1 MNTENRSARRA
12 RHANRLRACVAA
24 RCGLI
29 ALLLGG
35 CPGVAQPPPAAE
47 RQPPAATQPARGQPG
62 RLDAAYWHSKPP
74 LRATLQ
80 YPLAHRLSAQERDAL
95 RHLRQGQFR
104 PSSLFDW
111 EPLGVP
117 PPWESLQS
125 RGGTYQFYLHAMGW
139 TVPLVRDWAEN
150 GHQRSLELAL
160 ACWRAW
166 AARYGQPTDA
176 APRAWSDHAVSYRT
190 RVLCWMWELWRRSD
204 AFDPETAGRLLEWM
218 QRHGDWLADDRNY
231 PPQSNHGLHM
241 DASLIALAVTVPE
254 LPQAAAWRQHA
265 IERVRRFVRGGFSR
279 QGFYLEQAPFYHW
292 YVLTNFG
299 QLAVFL
305 RANGQPVPEAVEQT
319 LRRGLAAWPW
329 LVRPDGR
336 VPNIGDSGS
345 AIPDDWPKR
354 ARSWLNADP
363 PPPAADS
370 SPNPRGDGS
379 RMLVDPQAGYAIF
392 RSGGAAPHD
401 GFYAVFRCNATPYSN
416 HCHDDAL
423 SFELF
428 ARGRDWFVDSGK
440 YSYDARRSLRKYMVS
455 PAAHSRVLID
465 GVDASFPPVRVL
477 RSERT
482 AEADLVVARI
492 EYACCWHT
500 RRFEVRPPATVVI
513 EDTIEARDGQP
524 RRVRQLWHTA
534 PGLEVKIVTPQVAVL
549 AAPDGTRCTVRQT
562 NDAGQWQIV
571 RGQTD
576 PEPMGWY
583 SRDFGE
589 VVPIATLI
597 YRTREPA
604 KRIRLRTELHITPPE
619 AHGLPPAPS
628 PR

>member
-1 MNTENRSARRA
+1 MGRT
-12 RHANRLRACVAA
+12 
-24 RCGLI
+24 GWFD
-29 ALLLGG
+29 
-35 CPGVAQPPPAAE
+35 PAW
-47 RQPPAATQPARGQPG
+47 
-62 RLDAAYWHSKPP
+62 WHNKPP
-74 LRATLQ
+74 LRVTLQ
-80 YPLAHRLSAQERDAL
+80 YPREGRLSARERDAL

-104 PSSLFDW
+104 PSDLFKW
-111 EPLGVP
+111 EALGVP
-117 PPWESLQS
+117 PSWESLQS

-150 GHQRSLELAL
+150 GDRRSLDLAL
-160 ACWRAW
+160 SCWRAW

-176 APRAWSDHAVSYRT
+176 APRAWSDHAVSYRA

-204 AFDPETAGRLLEWM
+204 AFDPKTARLLLEWI
-218 QRHGDWLADDRNY
+218 QRHGAWLADDGNY

-241 DASLIALAVTVPE
+241 DASLIGLTVTVPE
-254 LPQAAAWRQHA
+254 LPQAAAWRRHA
-265 IERVRRFVRGGFSR
+265 VERIGRFVRGGFSA

-305 RANGQPVPEAVEQT
+305 RANDQPVPEAVEQA

-345 AIPDDWPKR
+345 AIPGDWTKR

-363 PPPAADS
+363 PPPAPDS

-379 RMLVDPQAGYAIF
+379 RMLVDPQAGYAVF
-392 RSGGAAPHD
+392 RSDGAVPPES
-401 GFYAVFRCNATPYSN
+401 FYAVFRCNATPYSN

-440 YSYDARRSLRKYMVS
+440 YSYDARHWLRKYMVS
-455 PAAHSRVLID
+455 PAAHNRVLIE

-482 AEADLVVARI
+482 ADADLVVARI
-492 EYACCWHT
+492 EYACGRHT
-500 RRFEVRPPATVVI
+500 RRFEIHPPATLII

-534 PGLEVKIVTPQVAVL
+534 PDLVVNIVTRQVAVL
-549 AAPDGTRCTVRQT
+549 VAPDGARCTVRQI

-571 RGQTD
+571 RGQTG

-583 SRDFGE
+583 SRDFGQ

-604 KRIRLRTELHITPPE
+604 THIDLRTELHITPPGPDDPPPGSSTRSQ
-619 AHGLPPAPS
+619 ARRRPRRGLG
-628 PR
+628 RHLLQ